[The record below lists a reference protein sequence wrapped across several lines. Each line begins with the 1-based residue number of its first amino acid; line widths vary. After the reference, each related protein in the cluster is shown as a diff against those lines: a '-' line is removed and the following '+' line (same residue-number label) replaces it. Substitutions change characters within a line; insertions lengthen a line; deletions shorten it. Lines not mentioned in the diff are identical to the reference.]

1 MLIIPYVC
9 AEFHDR
15 KGNVI
20 FRVTPAMRGTM
31 VSNVPEA
38 VKQDVLFN
46 LLVADGSIKVPEN
59 EGQQKALEQD
69 PLVGVT
75 AEGKSET
82 GKPVK
87 TGKAAK
93 AEPKVEAKAEDKPAG
108 NEQKK

>member
-15 KGNVI
+15 KGAVL
-20 FRVTPAMRGTM
+20 FRITPAMRGTM
-31 VSNVPEA
+31 VSDVPEA

-46 LLVADGSIKVPEN
+46 MLVADGSIKVPQN
-59 EGQQKALEQD
+59 ESQKKVLEQD

-82 GKPVK
+82 GKPAK
-87 TGKAAK
+87 AGKAAR
-93 AEPKVEAKAEDKPAG
+93 AEEKPTEAV
-108 NEQKK
+108 QKK